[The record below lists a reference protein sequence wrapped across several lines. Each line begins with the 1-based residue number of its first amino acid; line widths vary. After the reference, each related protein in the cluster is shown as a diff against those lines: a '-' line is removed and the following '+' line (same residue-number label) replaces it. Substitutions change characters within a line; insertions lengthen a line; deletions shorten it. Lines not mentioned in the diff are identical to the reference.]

1 MPTPVLPRDL
11 YPVTSPSG
19 YSYASA
25 QGVHMTQVEGGFN
38 RYATD
43 FDRGTRVFNVAL
55 ACTAGHLR
63 VWELFYLRIIKKG
76 ALSFEM
82 PLDSGTGLEQHVVN
96 IIPNSVNTAATDGNN
111 FVVTFQVEAESKIY
125 DFTEEGAA
133 AIIAIWNAGG
143 DVGELLDRLALFTL
157 EDTLVLV

>member
-1 MPTPVLPRDL
+1 MTTPVLPRDL

-25 QGVHMTQVEGGFN
+25 QGVSMTQVEGGFN
-38 RYATD
+38 RYAMD
-43 FDRGTRVFNVAL
+43 FDRGTRIFNVAL
-55 ACTAGHLR
+55 ACTAGHLQ

-76 ALSFEM
+76 VLAFEM
-82 PLDSGTGLEQHVVN
+82 PLDSGTGLYQHIVN
-96 IIPNSVNTAATDGNN
+96 IIPNSVNTTETDGNN
-111 FVVTFQVEAESKIY
+111 FVVTFQVEAEPKIY

-157 EDTLVLV
+157 EETLVLV

>member
-1 MPTPVLPRDL
+1 MTTPVLPRDL

-38 RYATD
+38 RYAMD
-43 FDRGTRVFNVAL
+43 FDRGTRLFNVAL
-55 ACTAGHLR
+55 ACTAWHLQ

-76 ALSFEM
+76 ALAFEM
-82 PLDSGTGLEQHVVN
+82 PLDSGTGLEQHIVN
-96 IIPNSVNTAATDGNN
+96 IIPNSVNTTETDGNN

-125 DFTEEGAA
+125 DFTEGGAA
-133 AIIAIWNAGG
+133 AILAIWDVSG
-143 DVGELLDRLALFTL
+143 DVGDFLDRLALFTL
-157 EDTLVLV
+157 EETLVLV

>member
-1 MPTPVLPRDL
+1 MTTPVLPRDL

-38 RYATD
+38 RYAMD
-43 FDRGTRVFNVAL
+43 FDRGTRIYNVAL
-55 ACTAGHLR
+55 ACTASHLQ

-76 ALSFEM
+76 VLAFEM
-82 PLDSGTGLEQHVVN
+82 PLDSGTGLEQHIVN
-96 IIPNSVNTAATDGNN
+96 IIPNSVNTTETDGNN

-125 DFTEEGAA
+125 DFTDENVTTVLS
-133 AIIAIWNAGG
+133 IWETSG
-143 DVGELLDRLALFTL
+143 DVGEFVDRLAEFVLS
-157 EDTLVLV
+157 DTLVLV

>member
-38 RYATD
+38 RYALD

>member
-143 DVGELLDRLALFTL
+143 DVGDLLDRLALFTL